1 MTSVSGILL
10 WLAPYIFSIAAFAIL
25 VEQITYIKKKRSVP
39 GPNLVLPFVG
49 NAIQLVRN
57 PTEFWDQQSIMAKSS
72 GEGFSV
78 NYIIGRFIVFIRS
91 TDLSHK
97 IFANVRPDGFHL
109 IGHPFGKKLFGEH
122 NLIYMMGQEHKDL
135 RRRIAPN
142 FTPKA
147 LSTYT
152 ELQQH
157 IILKHLKSWIDTP
170 DSGTKAFPLR
180 LLCRDMNLETSQ
192 NVFVGPY
199 LSGESRKR
207 FEVDY
212 NFFNVGLMKLP
223 IDLPGFAFRN
233 ARLAVSRLV
242 RTLAVCAEDSKT
254 KMRSGEE
261 PTCLVDF
268 WMQEVVREIVATE
281 EAGEKPPPH
290 TGSTEVGGHLFDFL
304 FASQDAS
311 TSSLL
316 WAVTLLDSHP
326 EVLQRVRKEVSSIWS
341 PESDQLITADQLRE
355 MRYTEA
361 VAREVIRYRAP
372 ATLVPHIAGVDFP
385 LTDTYTIPKGTIV
398 FPSVYESS
406 FQGFIEPDLFDPD
419 RFMEERQE
427 DRVYKKNYLAF
438 GAGPHQCVGQRYAI
452 NHLVLFIAMFT
463 SLFDFKRERSD
474 GCDEIAYVPTICP
487 RDDCRVVVSLRC
499 RRFPCLSLST
509 TCEENRQVKRQLS
522 SRLRLLRMQLPVRVE
537 RGEIITIA
545 AYSPLMVLGRAP
557 PPFPEK

>member
-1 MTSVSGILL
+1 MDSVSAIFI
-10 WLAPYIFSIAAFAIL
+10 WLAPYILSMAAFLIFL
-25 VEQITYIKKKRSVP
+25 EQINYLKKKRSVP
-39 GPNLVLPFVG
+39 GPSLVLPFIG
-49 NAIQLVRN
+49 NAISLVRN
-57 PTEFWDQQSIMAKSS
+57 PTEFWDLQSDMAKSS
-72 GEGFSV
+72 DMGFSV

-97 IFANVRPDGFHL
+97 VFANVRPDAFHL
-109 IGHPFGKKLFGEH
+109 VGHPFGKKLFGEH

-152 ELQQH
+152 QLQQYT
-157 IILKHLKSWIDTP
+157 ILKHLKSWMESP
-170 DSGTKAFPLR
+170 ESNTKPFPLR

-199 LSGESRKR
+199 LSGDSRKR

-223 IDLPGFAFRN
+223 IDLPGTAFRN
-233 ARLAVSRLV
+233 ARLAVSRLIE
-242 RTLAVCAEDSKT
+242 TLAVCAEDSKT
-254 KMRSGEE
+254 KMKTGED

-268 WMQEVVREIVATE
+268 WMQETLREIAAAE
-281 EAGEKPPPH
+281 EAGEKHPPPH
-290 TGSTEVGGHLFDFL
+290 SNSTEIGGHLFDFL

-326 EVLQRVRKEVSSIWS
+326 DVLERVRTEVSGIWT
-341 PESDQLITADQLRE
+341 PESDTLITTEQLRE

-361 VAREVIRYRAP
+361 VAREVVRYRAP
-372 ATLVPHIAGVDFP
+372 ATLVPHIAGEDFP

-398 FPSVYESS
+398 FPSVFESS
-406 FQGFIEPDLFDPD
+406 FQGFIDADRFDPD

-438 GAGPHQCVGQRYAI
+438 GAGAHQCVGQRYAI

-463 SLFDFKRERSD
+463 SLFDFKRDRSD
-474 GCDEIAYVPTICP
+474 GCDEITYVPTICP
-487 RDDCRVVVSLRC
+487 RDDCKVVLSLRC
-499 RRFPCLSLST
+499 RRFPNLS
-509 TCEENRQVKRQLS
+509 
-522 SRLRLLRMQLPVRVE
+522 
-537 RGEIITIA
+537 
-545 AYSPLMVLGRAP
+545 
-557 PPFPEK
+557 